1 MRQFHEQLQD
11 LLNRVMLMGD
21 TAEAMIDQAIAG
33 LVTRCETPFADVFT
47 KEQVVNALHVE
58 IDDRAV
64 RLTALHQPVA
74 QDVRFLFM
82 ASKIGSELERIGD
95 QAVNI
100 CQNAHYVL
108 ESPPAALLAE
118 LPAMAATAQTMVR
131 DTLKAMIDR
140 DAALATTV
148 LETDESVDT
157 LRDRVFRALLPEM
170 GGGPGEAQRNL
181 SLILIARNLERIGDH
196 ATNIA
201 EEVIYWIQGRDV
213 RHGRAI
219 PPGGAM
225 DVGGAP
231 GPRGDGMKG

>member
-11 LLNRVMLMGD
+11 LLQRVMMMGA
-21 TAEAMIDQAIAG
+21 TAEAMIERAIAG
-33 LVTRCETPFADVFT
+33 LVSRTETPFADVFT

-64 RLTALHQPVA
+64 RLTALQQPVA

-108 ESPPAALLAE
+108 GSPPAE
-118 LPAMAATAQTMVR
+118 LPGDLPKMAEIAQRMVR
-131 DTLKAMIDR
+131 DSLKAMMDR
-140 DAALATTV
+140 DVALADSV
-148 LETDESVDT
+148 LEADAQVDA
-157 LRDRVFRALLPEM
+157 LRDRVFHALLPEI
-170 GGGPGEAQRNL
+170 GTGPGEAQRGL

-196 ATNIA
+196 ATNVA

-219 PPGGAM
+219 VPGGDLPLAK
-225 DVGGAP
+225 P
-231 GPRGDGMKG
+231 